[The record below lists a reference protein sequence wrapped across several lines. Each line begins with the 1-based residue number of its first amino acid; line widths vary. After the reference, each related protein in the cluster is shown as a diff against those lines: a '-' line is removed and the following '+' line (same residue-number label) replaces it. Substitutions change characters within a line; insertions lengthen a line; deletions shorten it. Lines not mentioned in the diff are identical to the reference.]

1 MATQTHNNYT
11 ITNVTYSVTGG
22 ANVFASFQTAVLT
35 ITPDLG
41 YIVNA
46 EDFAWIN
53 TSLANI
59 ATVIFTQSGVNV
71 TCTVT
76 FDNPFSMPSA
86 NTVKSLC
93 ISGSAVKQRI
103 TVQGSFKATGVS
115 TNMSIV
121 ADSPVPEEISFSA
134 FGLQGQEVLL
144 LEKTYTVSSGYKFET
159 DFNILFSGLQM
170 NEDSYNVTYTKT
182 LDASGNLTSINIKVY
197 YTFPSVSVYNDKL
210 TLAIP
215 AKILIFVP
223 LVKINNYRVDTSLAP
238 YSGASRV
245 LRVYGAAGATFTVAS
260 GNGQILYYA
269 GSISN
274 VGVITYY
281 TTTPTLTMPAAGYF
295 DINIDIPVV
304 TSNATYAFTI
314 GGGNLVSPFP
324 LANPFYIYQK
334 TDTVL
339 TFTATGSGMTIANLD
354 GAVNQLKTYPANSV
368 PTVGSSAYNVGW
380 TWTVSAAN
388 GNDLSIDAV
397 PDVSAWSNVAVVEAA
412 TSSAINNTNVIP
424 VVSATGIATGM
435 RVAGFGVPIG
445 VTYVVTGVSGTNITV
460 SGGNLTLIS
469 GADLQFTSSGGSELN
484 LGYEVTLNESSTIAS
499 VTTSGYVEKYGD
511 ENKTFNLDL
520 TKVLTISGASN
531 ECRSWNIAGAGSGV
545 FNQGGS
551 LQYYDCITKS
561 ARAVFPVKGEA
572 DFAICALQTPVPV
585 VTGDV
590 TATLTSTVC
599 NDGTDQACYQYSV
612 VYNPQNVK
620 NPPRTVTVSYIDC
633 ATNALTSITIAISST
648 ATTFCANRFDPT
660 VVDSTGS
667 TTITRA
673 VDSGNC
679 P

>member
-41 YIVNA
+41 YVVNA

-53 TSLANI
+53 TTLANI
-59 ATVIFTQSGVNV
+59 ATVVFTQSGVNV

-76 FDNPFSMPSA
+76 FDNPFAMPSA

-93 ISGSAVKQRI
+93 ISGSAVKQRL
-103 TVQGSFKATGVS
+103 TVEGSFKVTGVS

-159 DFNILFSGLQM
+159 DFNVVSTNDL
-170 NEDSYNVTYTKT
+170 DYYNIIYTKT
-182 LDASGNLTSINIKVY
+182 LDASGNLTSINIKIY
-197 YTFPSVSVYNDKL
+197 YTFPNVSVYNNNL
-210 TLAIP
+210 SLAIP
-215 AKILIFVP
+215 AKVLIFVP
-223 LVKINNYRVDTSLAP
+223 LVKINNYRVDNSLAP

-245 LRVYGAAGATFTVAS
+245 LRVYGAAGASFTVAS
-260 GNGQILYYA
+260 SNGQILYYA
-269 GSISN
+269 ASISA

-281 TTTPTLTMPAAGYF
+281 ATTPTLTIPAAGYF

-314 GGGNLVSPFP
+314 GGGNLVNPFP

-339 TFTATGSGMTIANLD
+339 TFTATGSGMTVANLA

-368 PTVGSSAYNVGW
+368 PTVGSSAYTVGW

-397 PDVSAWSNVAVVEAA
+397 PDVSAWSNTAVIQAA
-412 TSSAINNTNVIP
+412 TSSAINNANVIP

-445 VTYVVTGVSGTNITV
+445 ATYVVTGVSGTNITV

-469 GADLQFTSSGGSELN
+469 GAGLQFTTSGGSEVS

-499 VTTSGYVEKYGD
+499 VTTIGSVDKYGD

-520 TKVLTISGASN
+520 AQVLTISGTSN

-545 FNQGGS
+545 FNQGGL
-551 LQYYDCITKS
+551 LQYYDCVTKS
-561 ARAVFPVKGEA
+561 TRVVFPVKGEA

-585 VTGDV
+585 VKGDV

-599 NDGTDQACYQYSV
+599 NDGTDQACYQYSA
-612 VYNPQNVK
+612 VYNPLATVK
-620 NPPRTVTVSYIDC
+620 NPSRTVTVSYIDC
-633 ATNALTSITIAISST
+633 ATNALASITIAISST

-660 VVDSTGS
+660 VVDPTGS

>member
-41 YIVNA
+41 YVVNA

-53 TSLANI
+53 TTLANI
-59 ATVIFTQSGVNV
+59 ATVVFTQSGVNV

-76 FDNPFSMPSA
+76 FDNPFAMPSA

-93 ISGSAVKQRI
+93 ISGSAVKQRL
-103 TVQGSFKATGVS
+103 TVEGSFKVTGVS

-159 DFNILFSGLQM
+159 DFNVVSTNDL
-170 NEDSYNVTYTKT
+170 DYYNIIYTKT
-182 LDASGNLTSINIKVY
+182 LDASGNLTSINIKIY
-197 YTFPSVSVYNDKL
+197 YTFPNVSVYNNNL
-210 TLAIP
+210 SLAIP
-215 AKILIFVP
+215 VKVLIFVP
-223 LVKINNYRVDTSLAP
+223 LVKINNYRVDNSLAP

-245 LRVYGAAGATFTVAS
+245 LRVYGAAGASFTVAS
-260 GNGQILYYA
+260 SNGQILYYA
-269 GSISN
+269 ASISA

-281 TTTPTLTMPAAGYF
+281 ATTPTLTIPAAGYF

-314 GGGNLVSPFP
+314 GGGNLVNPFP

-339 TFTATGSGMTIANLD
+339 TFTATGSGMTVANLA

-368 PTVGSSAYNVGW
+368 PTVGSSAYTVGW

-397 PDVSAWSNVAVVEAA
+397 PDVSAWSNTAVIQAA
-412 TSSAINNTNVIP
+412 TSSAINNANVIP

-445 VTYVVTGVSGTNITV
+445 ATYVVTGVSGTNITV

-469 GADLQFTSSGGSELN
+469 GAGLQFTTSGGSEVS

-520 TKVLTISGASN
+520 TKVLTISGTSN
-531 ECRSWNIAGAGSGV
+531 ECRSWNITGSGPSNS

-551 LQYYDCITKS
+551 LAYYDCVTK
-561 ARAVFPVKGEA
+561 ARRLLYPAKGEA
-572 DFAICALQTPVPV
+572 AFALCALQTPVLQV
-585 VTGDV
+585 NGDIS
-590 TATLTSTVC
+590 ANITSQVC
-599 NDGTDQACYQYSV
+599 SDGTHQACYQYSA
-612 VYNPQNVK
+612 VYNPVGTK
-620 NPPRTVTVSYIDC
+620 NPSKTVTVSYIDC
-633 ATNALTSITIAISST
+633 ATNALTSITIAISPT

-660 VVDSTGS
+660 VVDATGS
-667 TTITRA
+667 TVITRA
-673 VDSGNC
+673 VDNGTC
-679 P
+679 PI